1 MVTIQLALRGR
12 LCVPMTVDVAG
23 FREWP
28 TEAEQVEFLKRQAQ
42 GLLDI
47 FGDARDGLVLSD
59 QEVLE
64 RANGV
69 RM

>member
-1 MVTIQLALRGR
+1 
-12 LCVPMTVDVAG
+12 MTVDEAG
-23 FREWP
+23 FYSWAS
-28 TEAEQVEFLKRQAQ
+28 EAEQVEFLKRQAQ

-47 FGDARDGLVLSD
+47 FGDARDGRVLSD
-59 QEVLE
+59 QEVLD